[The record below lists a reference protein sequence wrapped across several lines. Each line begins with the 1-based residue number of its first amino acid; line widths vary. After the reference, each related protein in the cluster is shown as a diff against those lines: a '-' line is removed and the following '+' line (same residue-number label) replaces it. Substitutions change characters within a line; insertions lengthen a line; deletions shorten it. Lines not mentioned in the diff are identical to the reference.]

1 MKKAA
6 LILTALAFFLPS
18 ILSAQEEGYY
28 AYSYARLSYVNGDV
42 VVERAGDLGTE
53 QGVVNLALVEGDKL
67 GTKAGRA
74 EIQFGKKNYLRLDEN
89 TNVEFANLPR
99 QGDDLIRMHL
109 LSGSIYLRVKYLEA
123 EKSIEMHTPDASF
136 YVLEAGLYR
145 LDAQGNGQS
154 ELAVIEGSV
163 EAAGEQGSELIGS
176 QTRLLANS
184 GRLGSQLSLSYD
196 RDDFD
201 YWNDDRDSLGNQYVS
216 KRYLSSELEDY
227 ESELASNGNW
237 VYERPYGY
245 VWVPTVYYSDWRPYY
260 YGRWLW
266 YAGCGWNW
274 VSDEPWGW
282 ATYHYGRWHW
292 RMGMGWYWIPT
303 YHWGPAWV
311 HWYNGYD
318 YVGWCPLSWYDRPV
332 VIINNYFYDRYNHSR
347 YPAESRALTV
357 VHRNQLQ
364 SREVSSAALKHVD
377 ASRLGQITLQGRQPD
392 VKPIIS
398 RSGLEKGSSSRG
410 LTPPS
415 MRPSDKSLSSPG
427 TESVPRTLDRSSLA
441 KDRAAPS
448 EIPSNS
454 NSRFSPRSQTESRGL
469 RAYPSQKSE
478 QNSVRSSPGI
488 ASPSTRNI
496 KPYSRASETPSGSS
510 FRSGIKSYSPSR
522 GISPSEPKPSI
533 ERKESPRIYS
543 PNAGI
548 TRFGSSELNS
558 SRISP
563 RQAPSFGQ
571 SRTNEW
577 RSKSYSSPSTPRGEA
592 YSGGSSFSAP
602 SRSIFSPPRMS
613 SAPSKSSGFSA
624 PSFSR
629 SASGHSSAPSS
640 SSAPRSVST
649 PRSSSPSQGSS
660 GGAVKKHN

>member
-6 LILTALAFFLPS
+6 LILMALAFFLPS
-18 ILSAQEEGYY
+18 ILSAQEESYY
-28 AYSYARLSYVNGDV
+28 ANSYARLSYVNGDV

-53 QGVVNLALVEGDKL
+53 QGVVNLAVVEGDKL

-74 EIQFGKKNYLRLDEN
+74 EIQFGNKNYLRLDEN

-99 QGDDLIRMHL
+99 QGDDRIRLHL

-136 YVLEAGLYR
+136 YVLEAGLFR
-145 LDAQGNGQS
+145 LDAQVNGQS
-154 ELAVIEGSV
+154 ELTVIEGSV

-184 GRLGSQLSLSYD
+184 GRLGSQLSLSNN

-237 VYERPYGY
+237 TYERPYGY

-260 YGRWLW
+260 YGRWVW

-274 VSDEPWGW
+274 VSDESWGW

-311 HWYNGYD
+311 HWYNDYD

-332 VIINNYFYDRYNHSR
+332 VIINNYFYDRYNRSH

-364 SREVSSAALKHVD
+364 SREISSAALKHVD
-377 ASRLGQITLQGRQPD
+377 ASRLGQINLQGRQPD
-392 VKPIIS
+392 IKPIIS
-398 RSGLEKGSSSRG
+398 RSGLEKASPSRG

-415 MRPSDKSLSSPG
+415 MRPSDRSLGSPG
-427 TESVPRTLDRSSLA
+427 TESDPRTLNRSSLA
-441 KDRAAPS
+441 KDRMAPR
-448 EIPSNS
+448 EIPSGS
-454 NSRFSPRSQTESRGL
+454 NSPFSPRSLTESRGL
-469 RAYPSQKSE
+469 RTYPSQKSE
-478 QNSVRSSPGI
+478 PKAVRPSPGV

-522 GISPSEPKPSI
+522 GISPSERKPSV
-533 ERKESPRIYS
+533 ERREIPRVYS

-548 TRFGSSELNS
+548 TRFGSSGLS
-558 SRISP
+558 SSGTSP
-563 RQAPSFGQ
+563 RQAPAFGQ
-571 SRTNEW
+571 SRANEW
-577 RSKSYSSPSTPRGEA
+577 RPRSYTSPSAPRRDA
-592 YSGGSSFSAP
+592 YSGRSSFSAP

-613 SAPSKSSGFSA
+613 SSPSRSSGFSA

-629 SASGHSSAPSS
+629 SAPSRSSAPS
-640 SSAPRSVST
+640 SVST
-649 PRSSSPSQGSS
+649 PRSSSSSHAPS